1 MQKLSLRSRGKYET
15 KPSGKSLWTR
25 MNNKVRDFLASMC
38 FSGPSFLGMLAFYII
53 PFLIVI
59 YYSFTVGLT
68 DHSFAGLKNYINVWQ
83 NGAFKIAVKNTFTFT
98 GMSVPLAVVLSLGL
112 ALLLEARIPLKSEF
126 RTFFLSPMMVP
137 IASIILIWQVLF
149 HYNGVINEFLQVFG
163 ADKID
168 WLKSDY
174 CMVVIVVLFLW
185 KNLGYNMILFMAAL
199 SNIPRE
205 LLEVAEVEGASA
217 AYQFFHIKLRY
228 LSPTVL
234 FVTILSIINSFKVFR
249 EIYLLTGNYPYDGLY
264 MMQHFMNNMFN
275 SADYQRLSAAA
286 VLLAIVIVIHIALL
300 FFVENRMKKKRYF
313 SRTVCFL
320 LCAVFALLFLL
331 PTVLTITN
339 SFMTQSEITA
349 SYGQVFENANDGK
362 SYISKTIELKFIP
375 DKVSFT
381 QYFTVLLKSPDYLLK
396 FWNSVILTAPI
407 VFAQLMVASIAAYGF
422 TRWRGKVRDSLFF
435 FYVILMLMPYQV
447 TLVPNY
453 LVSDWLKILN
463 TRWAIFLPGA
473 FAPFSVFLL
482 TKFMRRIPMAVIES
496 AKIDG
501 ANEWHIFWNI
511 CLPQCRSALYSIA
524 ILVFIDNWNMVEQP
538 LILLN
543 DVEKQPLSMFLS
555 SINAGEIGI
564 AFAAA
569 VIYMIPGLL
578 LFLHGEAY
586 LVEGIAHSG
595 SVKG

>member
-1 MQKLSLRSRGKYET
+1 MR
-15 KPSGKSLWTR
+15 
-25 MNNKVRDFLASMC
+25 
-38 FSGPSFLGMLAFYII
+38 
-53 PFLIVI
+53 
-59 YYSFTVGLT
+59 
-68 DHSFAGLKNYINVWQ
+68 
-83 NGAFKIAVKNTFTFT
+83 
-98 GMSVPLAVVLSLGL
+98 
-112 ALLLEARIPLKSEF
+112 
-126 RTFFLSPMMVP
+126 
-137 IASIILIWQVLF
+137 
-149 HYNGVINEFLQVFG
+149 
-163 ADKID
+163 
-168 WLKSDY
+168 
-174 CMVVIVVLFLW
+174 
-185 KNLGYNMILFMAAL
+185 
-199 SNIPRE
+199 
-205 LLEVAEVEGASA
+205 
-217 AYQFFHIKLRY
+217 
-228 LSPTVL
+228 
-234 FVTILSIINSFKVFR
+234 
-249 EIYLLTGNYPYDGLY
+249 
-264 MMQHFMNNMFN
+264 
-275 SADYQRLSAAA
+275 
-286 VLLAIVIVIHIALL
+286 
-300 FFVENRMKKKRYF
+300 KKKRYF
-313 SRTVCFL
+313 SRATCFI

-362 SYISKTIELKFIP
+362 SYISKTINLKFIP

-453 LVSDWLKILN
+453 LVSVWLHLLN